1 MTVSALPRPLARL
14 TPARRRE
21 LWALLKALL
30 YLGPSLVI
38 FVAFIFY
45 PLLQSVRLSLYATD
59 PIGRPSVFVGLE
71 QFQKLLSAPGYV
83 TALTASVSF
92 VMLTVPVILLIAMC
106 LALLGSLRL
115 RGILL
120 FRTLFSCTIAVSGA
134 TASLI
139 FLFLYHPAIGV
150 FTYLLDV
157 AGLPRIPF
165 LTSTVTALP
174 SVALPSI
181 WLQLGFN
188 TIVILAAMQGI
199 PDELYEAARI
209 DGAGSWHTFRHITVP
224 MLSST
229 VFFLLVVGT
238 ISAFQTFTQVNIL
251 TKGGPIDSTNLVVY
265 SIFREFYFNGQYG
278 YASAQALMLFGIMLI
293 LALLQ
298 FGIVE
303 KRVYYQ

>member
-1 MTVSALPRPLARL
+1 
-14 TPARRRE
+14 
-21 LWALLKALL
+21 
-30 YLGPSLVI
+30 
-38 FVAFIFY
+38 
-45 PLLQSVRLSLYATD
+45 
-59 PIGRPSVFVGLE
+59 
-71 QFQKLLSAPGYV
+71 
-83 TALTASVSF
+83 
-92 VMLTVPVILLIAMC
+92 MC

-115 RGILL
+115 RGIIL

-150 FTYLLDV
+150 FTYLLDIV
-157 AGLPRIPF
+157 GLPRIPF
-165 LTSTVTALP
+165 LTNTLTALP

-199 PDELYEAARI
+199 PEELYEAARI
-209 DGAGSWHTFRHITVP
+209 DGAGAWHTFRHITVP

-238 ISAFQTFTQVNIL
+238 IAAFQTFTQVNIL

-293 LALLQ
+293 LTLIQ
-298 FGIVE
+298 FGVVE
-303 KRVYYQ
+303 RKVYYQ

>member
-1 MTVSALPRPLARL
+1 MTAASVPRSLPRI

-21 LWALLKALL
+21 IWATVKALL
-30 YLGPSLVI
+30 FLSPSVAVFTA
-38 FVAFIFY
+38 FVFY

-59 PIGRPSVFVGLE
+59 PIGRPSVFVGLDQYARLFE
-71 QFQKLLSAPGYV
+71 TDVYV
-83 TALTASVSF
+83 NALRVSVTF
-92 VMLTVPVILLIAMC
+92 VAMTVPSVLLLAMV

-120 FRTLFSCTIAVSGA
+120 FRTLFTCTIAVSGA

-150 FTYLLDV
+150 FTYLLDT

-165 LTSTVTALP
+165 LTTVATALP

-199 PDELYEAARI
+199 PEELYEAARI
-209 DGAGSWHTFRHITVP
+209 DGAGSWHTFRHVTLP

-229 VFFLLVVGT
+229 IFFLLVVGT
-238 ISAFQTFTQVNIL
+238 ISAFQTFTQVNVL
-251 TKGGPIDSTNLVVY
+251 TRGGPIDSTNIVVY
-265 SIFREFYFNGQYG
+265 SIYREFYFNGQYG

-293 LALLQ
+293 LTIVQ
-298 FGIVE
+298 FGVVE
-303 KRVYYQ
+303 RKVYYQ

>member
-1 MTVSALPRPLARL
+1 MTLASPTGHLSWL

-21 LWALLKALL
+21 LWATAKALL
-30 YLGPSLVI
+30 YLSPSLAI
-38 FVAFIFY
+38 FVAFVFY
-45 PLLQSVRLSLYATD
+45 PVLQSVYLSFFATD

-71 QFQKLLSAPGYV
+71 QYRRLIETPSYLNA
-83 TALTASVSF
+83 
-92 VMLTVPVILLIAMC
+92 LTVPVSFVFLTVPTVLVLALV

-115 RGILL
+115 RGIML
-120 FRTLFSCTIAVSGA
+120 FRTIFSSTIAVSGA

-150 FTYLLDV
+150 FTYLLDLL
-157 AGLPRIPF
+157 GLPRIPF
-165 LTSTVTALP
+165 LTSASTALP
-174 SVALPSI
+174 SVALPSV

-209 DGAGSWHTFRHITVP
+209 DGAGAWHTFRHITVP
-224 MLSST
+224 MVSST
-229 VFFLLVVGT
+229 MFFLLVVGT

-251 TKGGPIDSTNLVVY
+251 TNGGPMESTNVVVY
-265 SIFREFYFNGQYG
+265 SIYREFYFNGQYG

-293 LALLQ
+293 LTILQ
-298 FGIVE
+298 FGVAE
-303 KRVYYQ
+303 RKVYYQ

>member
-1 MTVSALPRPLARL
+1 LSRL

-21 LWALLKALL
+21 LWATAKALL
-30 YLGPSLVI
+30 YLSPSLAI
-38 FVAFIFY
+38 FVAFVFY
-45 PLLQSVRLSLYATD
+45 PVLQSVYLSFFATD

-71 QFQKLLSAPGYV
+71 QYRRLIETPSYLN
-83 TALTASVSF
+83 ALTVSVSF
-92 VMLTVPVILLIAMC
+92 VFLTVPTVLVLALV

-115 RGILL
+115 RGIML
-120 FRTLFSCTIAVSGA
+120 FRTIFSSTIAVSGA

-150 FTYLLDV
+150 FTYLLDLL
-157 AGLPRIPF
+157 GLPRIPF
-165 LTSTVTALP
+165 LTSASTALP
-174 SVALPSI
+174 SVALPSV

-209 DGAGSWHTFRHITVP
+209 DGAGAWHTFRHITVP
-224 MLSST
+224 MVSST
-229 VFFLLVVGT
+229 MFFLLVVGT

-251 TKGGPIDSTNLVVY
+251 TNGGPMESTNVVVY
-265 SIFREFYFNGQYG
+265 SIYREFYFNGQYG

-293 LALLQ
+293 LTILQ
-298 FGIVE
+298 FGVAE
-303 KRVYYQ
+303 RKVYYQ

>member
-1 MTVSALPRPLARL
+1 MTLASPTGHLSWL

-21 LWALLKALL
+21 LWATAKALL
-30 YLGPSLVI
+30 YLSPSLAI
-38 FVAFIFY
+38 FVAFVFY
-45 PLLQSVRLSLYATD
+45 PVLQSVYLSFFATD

-71 QFQKLLSAPGYV
+71 QYRRLIETPSYLN
-83 TALTASVSF
+83 ALTVSVSF
-92 VMLTVPVILLIAMC
+92 VFLTVPTVLVLALV

-115 RGILL
+115 RGIML
-120 FRTLFSCTIAVSGA
+120 FRTIFSSTIAVSGA

-150 FTYLLDV
+150 FTYLLDLL
-157 AGLPRIPF
+157 GLPRIPF
-165 LTSTVTALP
+165 LTSASTALP
-174 SVALPSI
+174 SVALPSV

-209 DGAGSWHTFRHITVP
+209 DGAGAWHTFRHITVP
-224 MLSST
+224 MVSST
-229 VFFLLVVGT
+229 MFFLLVVGT

-251 TKGGPIDSTNLVVY
+251 TNGGPMESTNVVVY
-265 SIFREFYFNGQYG
+265 SIYREFYFNGQYG

-293 LALLQ
+293 LTILQ
-298 FGIVE
+298 FGVAE
-303 KRVYYQ
+303 RKVYYQ

>member
-1 MTVSALPRPLARL
+1 MTLASPTGHLSRL

-21 LWALLKALL
+21 LWATAKALL
-30 YLGPSLVI
+30 YLSPSLAI
-38 FVAFIFY
+38 FVAFVFY
-45 PLLQSVRLSLYATD
+45 PVLQSVYLSFFATD

-71 QFQKLLSAPGYV
+71 QYRRLIETPSYLN
-83 TALTASVSF
+83 ALTVSVSF
-92 VMLTVPVILLIAMC
+92 VFLTVPTVLVLALV

-115 RGILL
+115 RGIML
-120 FRTLFSCTIAVSGA
+120 FRTIFSSTIAVSGA

-150 FTYLLDV
+150 FTYLLDLL
-157 AGLPRIPF
+157 GLPRIPF
-165 LTSTVTALP
+165 LTSASTALP
-174 SVALPSI
+174 SVALPSV

-209 DGAGSWHTFRHITVP
+209 DGAGAWHTFRHITVP
-224 MLSST
+224 MVSST
-229 VFFLLVVGT
+229 MFFLLVVGT

-251 TKGGPIDSTNLVVY
+251 TNGGPMESTNVVVY
-265 SIFREFYFNGQYG
+265 SIYREFYFNGQYG

-293 LALLQ
+293 LTILQ
-298 FGIVE
+298 FGVAE
-303 KRVYYQ
+303 RKVYYQ